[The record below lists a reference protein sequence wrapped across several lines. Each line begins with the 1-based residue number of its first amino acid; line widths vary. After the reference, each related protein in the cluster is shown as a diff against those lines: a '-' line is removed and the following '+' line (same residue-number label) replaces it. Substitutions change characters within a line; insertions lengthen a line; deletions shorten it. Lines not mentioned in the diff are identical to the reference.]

1 MEYNNR
7 IALVTGAAN
16 GIGRATSLMLA
27 RRGVDLVLF
36 DISAERLREVE
47 DEVKKLGRKVI
58 SVVCDMGEQSSI
70 DAALEKIKD
79 WKIDILVN
87 NAALWRNDVG
97 PFVKTN
103 PESWKR
109 RWMVNVWGLMYL
121 TQKLLPPMLEQ
132 RWGRVIN
139 VSSVAGRYG
148 IANMVDY
155 STTKGAVHSFTKAL
169 AKAAKEHGVSP
180 AVETSL
186 FLWEEET
193 LRSFDLI
200 MFDLKLIDPEKH
212 RKFTGVPLEPIL
224 DNIKRC
230 AALGIPLIART
241 PVIPGV
247 NNSEIPEIAGFLR
260 EIPAVRRYELLPY
273 HPLGTSKAEA
283 LGKTQTRFEI
293 PSGRMM
299 EELDKYAFIR

>member
-97 PFVKTN
+97 LFVKTN

-169 AKAAKEHGVSP
+169 AK
-180 AVETSL
+180 ETSPYNVL
-186 FLWEEET
+186 VTSMSPGNVGNGELRQNELAYMGRESSYDEQAEMICFLASENASYCSGQDFQVDGC
-193 LRSFDLI
+193 R
-200 MFDLKLIDPEKH
+200 
-212 RKFTGVPLEPIL
+212 RK
-224 DNIKRC
+224 
-230 AALGIPLIART
+230 
-241 PVIPGV
+241 
-247 NNSEIPEIAGFLR
+247 
-260 EIPAVRRYELLPY
+260 
-273 HPLGTSKAEA
+273 
-283 LGKTQTRFEI
+283 
-293 PSGRMM
+293 M
-299 EELDKYAFIR
+299 